1 MKMIDKIA
9 WIYIEDKKVLC
20 TRSKGKE
27 KYYSPGGKREQGE
40 TDEETLIREV
50 KEEVSVDIK
59 KDTIQYYGTFEAQAD
74 GKEEGVIV
82 KMTCYT
88 AEYKGNLQPS
98 SEVEEINFLNT
109 SDMNKIS
116 LAGKLIFEDLK
127 KKGLIE

>member
-40 TDEETLIREV
+40 NDEETLIREV

-59 KDTIQYYGTFEAQAD
+59 KDTIQYYGIFEAQAD

-98 SEVEEINFLNT
+98 SEVEEINFLDT